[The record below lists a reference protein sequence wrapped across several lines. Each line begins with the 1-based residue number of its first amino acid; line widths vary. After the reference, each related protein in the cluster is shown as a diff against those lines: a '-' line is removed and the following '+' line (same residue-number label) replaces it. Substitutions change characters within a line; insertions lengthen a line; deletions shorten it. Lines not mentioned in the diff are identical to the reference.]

1 MIAFAY
7 LPVVLY
13 VGLEW
18 LRKPPVKEIRHY
30 CLSTYILGLALFLLV
45 VAPTA
50 IYFMDPKPTIGNP
63 WFVFGIMIGL
73 SGVWI
78 RASAMHTLGRFFSR
92 FIGIQQ
98 GHHLVQCGWY
108 RYIRHPGYLGT
119 MLVFLGFAISTLSI
133 TAVIANLIVY
143 LAAYS
148 YRVSVEEQML
158 ENQFGEAYRRYR
170 ESSWLLIP
178 FVF

>member
-1 MIAFAY
+1 LIAFAY

-18 LRKPPVKEIRHY
+18 LRKPPVKEIRH
-30 CLSTYILGLALFLLV
+30 CHLSTYILGLALFLLAV
-45 VAPTA
+45 VPTV

-63 WFVFGIMIGL
+63 WFVLGIVISL

-78 RASAMHTLGRFFSR
+78 RASAMHTLGRLFSR

-98 GHHLVQCGWY
+98 GHHLVQSGLY

-119 MLVFLGFAISTLSI
+119 MFVFLGFAISTLSL
-133 TAVIANLIVY
+133 TAVVVNLMVY
-143 LAAYS
+143 LSAYS
-148 YRVSVEEQML
+148 YRISVEERML
-158 ENQFGEAYRRYR
+158 ENQFGEEYQRYR
-170 ESSWLLIP
+170 ESSWRLIP
-178 FVF
+178 LVF